1 MVEIKPLSICNFDE
15 VVGLYKKMIE
25 VNIGHDERLKNIDM
39 DDRSLRNILQYSFD
53 IEDDLFFVA
62 YSHNVPIGFIDS
74 TRVNQ
79 DALGDEWYIKSVYL
93 QGEFKAT
100 NYFQQLVMRVEKEV
114 RQKSIHVIYST
125 ALLDDDEANELWESV
140 GYVLEKKR
148 RVKVLS

>member
-1 MVEIKPLSICNFDE
+1 MLEIKPLSICNFEE

-25 VNIGHDERLKNIDM
+25 KNIGHDERLRNIDL
-39 DDRSLRNILQYSFD
+39 DDRSLRNMLQYSFD
-53 IEDDLFFVA
+53 IEDVLFFVA

-74 TRVNQ
+74 TRVSQ